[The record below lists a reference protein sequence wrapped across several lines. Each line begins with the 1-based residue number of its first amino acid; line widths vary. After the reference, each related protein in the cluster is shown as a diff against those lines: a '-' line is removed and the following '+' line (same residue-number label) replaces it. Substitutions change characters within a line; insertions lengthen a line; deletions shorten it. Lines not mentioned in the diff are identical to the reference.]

1 MMKHMKQILLSFLLL
16 LSMTCAANMPAPH
29 MFTISP
35 EVIIVPDDNEEYII
49 GYYDLNQVVSDFS
62 FSQPTDYKTKD
73 TTFSVLDSTGNI
85 SSPSCCYMDGDILV
99 IDLSKAVG
107 KDSSTIPDCSW
118 YWGQYGWHKTEREAE
133 EENLGEITIA
143 HEDGEPQDE
152 DFQKQGKNLRSKIIE
167 QFKACD
173 TSLLIRAKG
182 ESRVKYKG
190 KNTCAN
196 VIIYKPSTDW
206 YYISPNI
213 VNVIKSEMDMAPK
226 YPDSLQWITILLSM
240 IITVIVEMGVGWLF
254 LYRSKRDMIT
264 IAATNAIT
272 NILMNITLCST
283 IFANTSYAKGLGFA
297 ALLIVVEPIIW
308 IVESIVY
315 SCALEKKAKHYI
327 LKAWTFALAA
337 NVASLLIGL
346 LFGQCV
352 RELAL
357 LIMHP

>member
-73 TTFSVLDSTGNI
+73 TTFSVLDSTGKI

-206 YYISPNI
+206 YYISPTILNDYKQES
-213 VNVIKSEMDMAPK
+213 VPHFPN
-226 YPDSLQWITILLSM
+226 SLQWITILLSM
-240 IITVIVEMGVGWLF
+240 IITVIVEVGVGWLF
-254 LYRSKRDMIT
+254 FYRSKKDLAI

-327 LKAWTFALAA
+327 LKAWGFALAA

>member
-1 MMKHMKQILLSFLLL
+1 MMKRKKQILFGLLL
-16 LSMTCAANMPAPH
+16 LFSLTSAANMPAPR
-29 MFTISP
+29 MYTISP
-35 EVIIVPDDNEEYII
+35 QVIIVSNDNEEYII
-49 GYYDLNQVVSDFS
+49 GCYDKGKTTSDFTFSQAADYKAKGSS
-62 FSQPTDYKTKD
+62 FSGI
-73 TTFSVLDSTGNI
+73 DSTGKI
-85 SSPSCCYMDGDILV
+85 IRPSICYNSGDTLI
-99 IDLSKAVG
+99 IDLNMAVDR
-107 KDSSTIPDCSW
+107 DSSANRDCIWHWDSQEQQ
-118 YWGQYGWHKTEREAE
+118 WGNLDNAE
-133 EENLGEITIA
+133 GDAVAVAEEDLTQEENLPKSE
-143 HEDGEPQDE
+143 EE
-152 DFQKQGKNLRSKIIE
+152 LRRKIIE
-167 QFKACD
+167 GFKACD
-173 TSLLIRAKG
+173 TTQLIRAKG
-182 ESRVKYKG
+182 KSIIHYTG
-190 KNTCAN
+190 KSSSVN
-196 VIIYKPSTDW
+196 VVIYKPSTDW
-206 YYISPNI
+206 YYISPTILNDYKQESVPHI
-213 VNVIKSEMDMAPK
+213 PN
-226 YPDSLQWITILLSM
+226 SLQWITILLSM
-240 IITVIVEMGVGWLF
+240 IITVIVEVGVGWLF
-254 LYRSKRDMIT
+254 FYRSKKDLTI

>member
-73 TTFSVLDSTGNI
+73 TTFSVLDSTGKI

-206 YYISPNI
+206 YYISPTILNDYKQES
-213 VNVIKSEMDMAPK
+213 VPHFPN
-226 YPDSLQWITILLSM
+226 SLQWITILLSM
-240 IITVIVEMGVGWLF
+240 IITVIVEVGVGWLF
-254 LYRSKRDMIT
+254 FYRSKKDLAI

-315 SCALEKKAKHYI
+315 S
-327 LKAWTFALAA
+327 
-337 NVASLLIGL
+337 
-346 LFGQCV
+346 
-352 RELAL
+352 
-357 LIMHP
+357 

>member
-16 LSMTCAANMPAPH
+16 PSMTCAANMPAPH

-73 TTFSVLDSTGNI
+73 TTFSVLDSTGKI

-206 YYISPNI
+206 YYISPTILNDYKQES
-213 VNVIKSEMDMAPK
+213 VPHFPN
-226 YPDSLQWITILLSM
+226 SLQWITILLSM
-240 IITVIVEMGVGWLF
+240 IITVIVEVGVGWLF
-254 LYRSKRDMIT
+254 FYRSKKDLAI

-315 SCALEKKAKHYI
+315 SFALEKKAKHYI
-327 LKAWTFALAA
+327 LKAWGFALAA
-337 NVASLLIGL
+337 NVASLGIGL
-346 LFGQCV
+346 LLGHCV
-352 RELAL
+352 KELAIHIL
-357 LIMHP
+357 QL

>member
-1 MMKHMKQILLSFLLL
+1 MKQILLSSLLL
-16 LSMTCAANMPAPH
+16 LSLTCAANMPAPH
-29 MFTISP
+29 VFTISP

-49 GYYDLNQVVSDFS
+49 GYYDLKQVVSDFS

-73 TTFSVLDSTGNI
+73 TTFSVLDSTGKI

-133 EENLGEITIA
+133 EENLSEITIA
-143 HEDGEPQDE
+143 YEDGEPQEE

-167 QFKACD
+167 KFKACD
-173 TSLLIRAKG
+173 TALLIRAKG
-182 ESRVKYKG
+182 ESRIKYKG
-190 KNTCAN
+190 KNTCVN

-206 YYISPNI
+206 YYISPT
-213 VNVIKSEMDMAPK
+213 IKNDVK
-226 YPDSLQWITILLSM
+226 YESMNGPHFPNSLQWITILLSM
-240 IITVIVEMGVGWLF
+240 IITVIVEVGVGWLF
-254 LYRSKRDMIT
+254 FYRSKKDLIT
-264 IAATNAIT
+264 IAKTNAIT
-272 NILMNITLCST
+272 NILMNITLCVAFFNSGY
-283 IFANTSYAKGLGFA
+283 YAMAFG
-297 ALLIVVEPIIW
+297 IVFLFIVEPLIW

-315 SCALEKKAKHYI
+315 SLKLEKKAEHYI
-327 LKAWTFALAA
+327 LKAWAFALVA

-346 LFGQCV
+346 LLDQCV

-357 LIMHP
+357 HIMRS

>member
-118 YWGQYGWHKTEREAE
+118 YWGQYGWQKTEREAE

-206 YYISPNI
+206 YYISPTILNDYKQES
-213 VNVIKSEMDMAPK
+213 VPHFPN
-226 YPDSLQWITILLSM
+226 SLQWITILLSM
-240 IITVIVEMGVGWLF
+240 IITVIVEVGVGWLF
-254 LYRSKRDMIT
+254 FYRSKRDMII

-272 NILMNITLCST
+272 NILMNILLYST

-315 SCALEKKAKHYI
+315 SFALEKKAKHYI
-327 LKAWTFALAA
+327 LKAWGFALAA
-337 NVASLLIGL
+337 NVASLGIGL

>member
-118 YWGQYGWHKTEREAE
+118 YWGQYGWQKTEREAE

-206 YYISPNI
+206 YYISPTILNDYKQES
-213 VNVIKSEMDMAPK
+213 VPHFPN
-226 YPDSLQWITILLSM
+226 SLQWITILLSM

-254 LYRSKRDMIT
+254 FYRSKRDMIT

-283 IFANTSYAKGLGFA
+283 IFASTSYAKGLGFA

>member
-73 TTFSVLDSTGNI
+73 TTFSVLDSTGKI

-206 YYISPNI
+206 YYISPTILNDYKQES
-213 VNVIKSEMDMAPK
+213 VPHFPN
-226 YPDSLQWITILLSM
+226 SLQWITILLSM
-240 IITVIVEMGVGWLF
+240 IITVIVEVGVGWLF
-254 LYRSKRDMIT
+254 FYRSKKDLAI

-283 IFANTSYAKGLGFA
+283 IFASTSYAKGLGFA

-327 LKAWTFALAA
+327 LKAWGFALAA
-337 NVASLLIGL
+337 NVASLGIGL
-346 LFGQCV
+346 LLGHCV
-352 RELAL
+352 KELAIHIL
-357 LIMHP
+357 QL

>member
-1 MMKHMKQILLSFLLL
+1 MKQILLSSLLL
-16 LSMTCAANMPAPH
+16 LSLTCAANMPAPH
-29 MFTISP
+29 VFTISP

-73 TTFSVLDSTGNI
+73 TTFSTLDSTGKI

-133 EENLGEITIA
+133 EENLSEITIA
-143 HEDGEPQDE
+143 YEDGEPQEE

-167 QFKACD
+167 KFKACD

-182 ESRVKYKG
+182 ESRIKYKG
-190 KNTCAN
+190 KNTCVN
-196 VIIYKPSTDW
+196 IIIYKPSTDW
-206 YYISPNI
+206 YYISPTILNDYKQES
-213 VNVIKSEMDMAPK
+213 VPHFPN
-226 YPDSLQWITILLSM
+226 SLQWITILFSM
-240 IITVIVEMGVGWLF
+240 IITVIVEVGVGWLF
-254 LYRSKRDMIT
+254 FYRSKKDLAI

-327 LKAWTFALAA
+327 LKAWGFALAA
-337 NVASLLIGL
+337 NVASLGIGL
-346 LFGQCV
+346 LLGHCV
-352 RELAL
+352 KEIAIHILQL
-357 LIMHP
+357 

>member
-1 MMKHMKQILLSFLLL
+1 MMKHMKQILLSSLLL
-16 LSMTCAANMPAPH
+16 LSLTCAANMPAPH
-29 MFTISP
+29 VFTISP

-73 TTFSVLDSTGNI
+73 TTFSTLDSTGKI

-133 EENLGEITIA
+133 EENLSEITIA
-143 HEDGEPQDE
+143 YEDGEPQEE

-167 QFKACD
+167 KFKACD

-182 ESRVKYKG
+182 ESRIKYKG
-190 KNTCAN
+190 KNTCVN
-196 VIIYKPSTDW
+196 IIIYKPSTDW
-206 YYISPNI
+206 YYISPTILNDYKQES
-213 VNVIKSEMDMAPK
+213 VPHFPN
-226 YPDSLQWITILLSM
+226 SLQWITILFSM
-240 IITVIVEMGVGWLF
+240 IITVIVEVGVGWLF
-254 LYRSKRDMIT
+254 FYRSKKDLAI

-327 LKAWTFALAA
+327 LKAWGFALAA
-337 NVASLLIGL
+337 NVASLGIGL
-346 LFGQCV
+346 LLGHCV
-352 RELAL
+352 KEIAIHILQL
-357 LIMHP
+357 

>member
-73 TTFSVLDSTGNI
+73 TTFSVLDSTGKI

-190 KNTCAN
+190 KNTSVN

-206 YYISPNI
+206 YYISPTILNDYKQES
-213 VNVIKSEMDMAPK
+213 VPHFPN
-226 YPDSLQWITILLSM
+226 SLQWITILLSM
-240 IITVIVEMGVGWLF
+240 IITVIVEVGVGWLF
-254 LYRSKRDMIT
+254 FYRSKRDMII

-272 NILMNITLCST
+272 NILMNILLYST

>member
-62 FSQPTDYKTKD
+62 FSQPTDYKVKGSS
-73 TTFSVLDSTGNI
+73 FSGIDSTGKI
-85 SSPSCCYMDGDILV
+85 IRPSICYNSGDTLI
-99 IDLSKAVG
+99 IDLNMAVDR
-107 KDSSTIPDCSW
+107 DSSANRDCIWHWDSQEQQ
-118 YWGQYGWHKTEREAE
+118 WGNLDNAEDNAVAVE
-133 EENLGEITIA
+133 EEDLSQE
-143 HEDGEPQDE
+143 EE
-152 DFQKQGKNLRSKIIE
+152 LRRKIIE

-190 KNTCAN
+190 KNTCVN

-206 YYISPNI
+206 YYVSPTILNDYKQES
-213 VNVIKSEMDMAPK
+213 VPHFPN
-226 YPDSLQWITILLSM
+226 SLQWITILLSM

-283 IFANTSYAKGLGFA
+283 IFASTSYAKGLGFA

>member
-1 MMKHMKQILLSFLLL
+1 MKHMKQIPLSFLLL
-16 LSMTCAANMPAPH
+16 LSLTCAANMPAPH
-29 MFTISP
+29 VFTISP

-62 FSQPTDYKTKD
+62 FCQPADYKTKD
-73 TTFSVLDSTGNI
+73 TTFSVLDSTGKI

-99 IDLSKAVG
+99 IDLNKAVG
-107 KDSSTIPDCSW
+107 KDSSSIPDCSW
-118 YWGQYGWHKTEREAE
+118 YWGQYGWHKTEREAD
-133 EENLGEITIA
+133 EENLSEITIA
-143 HEDGEPQDE
+143 YEDGEPQEE
-152 DFQKQGKNLRSKIIE
+152 DFQKQGKNLRSEIIE
-167 QFKACD
+167 KFKACD

-182 ESRVKYKG
+182 ESRIKYKG
-190 KNTCAN
+190 GNTCVN

-213 VNVIKSEMDMAPK
+213 VNVRKSEMDMAPK

-254 LYRSKRDMIT
+254 FYRSKKDLAI

-308 IVESIVY
+308 IVESIIY
-315 SCALEKKAKHYI
+315 SFALEKKAKHYI
-327 LKAWTFALAA
+327 LKAWGFALAA
-337 NVASLLIGL
+337 NVASLGIGL
-346 LFGQCV
+346 LLGHCV
-352 RELAL
+352 KELAIHIL
-357 LIMHP
+357 QL

>member
-1 MMKHMKQILLSFLLL
+1 MKQILLSLLL
-16 LSMTCAANMPAPH
+16 LFSLTCAANMPAPH
-29 MFTISP
+29 VFTISP

-62 FSQPTDYKTKD
+62 FSQPADYKTKD
-73 TTFSVLDSTGNI
+73 TTFSVLDSTGKI

-99 IDLSKAVG
+99 IDLSKTVG

-133 EENLGEITIA
+133 EENLSEITIA
-143 HEDGEPQDE
+143 YEDGEPQEE

-167 QFKACD
+167 KFKACD
-173 TSLLIRAKG
+173 TALLIRAKG
-182 ESRVKYKG
+182 ESRIKYKG
-190 KNTCAN
+190 KNTCVN

-206 YYISPNI
+206 YYVSPTILNDYKQES
-213 VNVIKSEMDMAPK
+213 VPHFPN
-226 YPDSLQWITILLSM
+226 SLQWITILLSM
-240 IITVIVEMGVGWLF
+240 IITVIVEVGVGWLF
-254 LYRSKRDMIT
+254 FYRSKKDLAI

-272 NILMNITLCST
+272 NILMNITLCVAFFNSGY
-283 IFANTSYAKGLGFA
+283 YAMAFGIAFLF
-297 ALLIVVEPIIW
+297 IVEPIIW

-327 LKAWTFALAA
+327 LKAWGFALAA

-346 LFGQCV
+346 LLGHCV
-352 RELAL
+352 KELAI
-357 LIMHP
+357 LILQL

>member
-1 MMKHMKQILLSFLLL
+1 MKQILLSSLLL
-16 LSMTCAANMPAPH
+16 LSLTCAANMPAPH
-29 MFTISP
+29 VFTISP

-73 TTFSVLDSTGNI
+73 TTFSTLDSTGKI

-99 IDLSKAVG
+99 IDLSKTVG

-133 EENLGEITIA
+133 EENLSEITIA
-143 HEDGEPQDE
+143 YEDGEPQEE

-167 QFKACD
+167 KFKACD

-182 ESRVKYKG
+182 ESRIKYKG
-190 KNTCAN
+190 KNTCVN

-206 YYISPNI
+206 YYVSPTILNDYKQES
-213 VNVIKSEMDMAPK
+213 VPHFPN
-226 YPDSLQWITILLSM
+226 SLQWITILLSM
-240 IITVIVEMGVGWLF
+240 IITVIVEVGVGWLF
-254 LYRSKRDMIT
+254 FYRSKKDLAI

-327 LKAWTFALAA
+327 LKAWGFALAA

-346 LFGQCV
+346 LLGHCV
-352 RELAL
+352 KELAI
-357 LIMHP
+357 LILQL

>member
-73 TTFSVLDSTGNI
+73 TTFSVLDSTGKI

-206 YYISPNI
+206 YYISPTILNDYKQES
-213 VNVIKSEMDMAPK
+213 VPHFPN
-226 YPDSLQWITILLSM
+226 SLQWITILLSM
-240 IITVIVEMGVGWLF
+240 IITVIVEVGVGWLF
-254 LYRSKRDMIT
+254 FYRSKKDLAI

-327 LKAWTFALAA
+327 LKAWGFALAA
-337 NVASLLIGL
+337 NVASLGIGL
-346 LFGQCV
+346 LLGHCV
-352 RELAL
+352 KELAI
-357 LIMHP
+357 LILQL

>member
-1 MMKHMKQILLSFLLL
+1 MKQILLSFLLL

-73 TTFSVLDSTGNI
+73 TTFSVLDSTGKI

-206 YYISPNI
+206 YYISPTILNDYKQES
-213 VNVIKSEMDMAPK
+213 VPHFPN
-226 YPDSLQWITILLSM
+226 SLQWITILLSM
-240 IITVIVEMGVGWLF
+240 IITVIVEVGVGWLF
-254 LYRSKRDMIT
+254 FYRSKKDLAI

-283 IFANTSYAKGLGFA
+283 IFASTSYAKGLGFA

-327 LKAWTFALAA
+327 LKAWGFALAA
-337 NVASLLIGL
+337 NVASLGIGL
-346 LFGQCV
+346 LLGHCV
-352 RELAL
+352 KELAIHIL
-357 LIMHP
+357 QL

>member
-1 MMKHMKQILLSFLLL
+1 MKQILLSFLLL
-16 LSMTCAANMPAPH
+16 LSLTCAANMPAPH
-29 MFTISP
+29 VFTISP

-49 GYYDLNQVVSDFS
+49 GYYDKDKTTSDFT
-62 FSQPTDYKTKD
+62 FSQATDYKVKGSS
-73 TTFSVLDSTGNI
+73 FSGIDSTGKIIRPNI
-85 SSPSCCYMDGDILV
+85 CYNSGDTLI
-99 IDLSKAVG
+99 IDLNMAEDR
-107 KDSSTIPDCSW
+107 DSSANRDCIWHWDSQEQQ
-118 YWGQYGWHKTEREAE
+118 WGNLDNAEDNAVAVE
-133 EENLGEITIA
+133 EEDL
-143 HEDGEPQDE
+143 PQE
-152 DFQKQGKNLRSKIIE
+152 EELRRKIIE
-167 QFKACD
+167 GFKACD
-173 TSLLIRAKG
+173 TSQLIRAKG
-182 ESRVKYKG
+182 KSIIHYTG
-190 KNTCAN
+190 KSSSVN
-196 VIIYKPSTDW
+196 VVIYKPSTDW
-206 YYISPNI
+206 YYVSPII
-213 VNVIKSEMDMAPK
+213 VNDYKQASGPHF
-226 YPDSLQWITILLSM
+226 PDSLQWITILLSM
-240 IITVIVEMGVGWLF
+240 IITVIVEVGVGWLF
-254 LYRSKRDMIT
+254 FYRSKRDMIT

-327 LKAWTFALAA
+327 LKAWAFALAA

>member
-1 MMKHMKQILLSFLLL
+1 
-16 LSMTCAANMPAPH
+16 
-29 MFTISP
+29 
-35 EVIIVPDDNEEYII
+35 
-49 GYYDLNQVVSDFS
+49 
-62 FSQPTDYKTKD
+62 
-73 TTFSVLDSTGNI
+73 
-85 SSPSCCYMDGDILV
+85 
-99 IDLSKAVG
+99 
-107 KDSSTIPDCSW
+107 
-118 YWGQYGWHKTEREAE
+118 
-133 EENLGEITIA
+133 
-143 HEDGEPQDE
+143 
-152 DFQKQGKNLRSKIIE
+152 
-167 QFKACD
+167 
-173 TSLLIRAKG
+173 
-182 ESRVKYKG
+182 
-190 KNTCAN
+190 
-196 VIIYKPSTDW
+196 
-206 YYISPNI
+206 
-213 VNVIKSEMDMAPK
+213 
-226 YPDSLQWITILLSM
+226 M

-254 LYRSKRDMIT
+254 FYRSKRDMIT

-283 IFANTSYAKGLGFA
+283 IFASTSYAKGLGFA